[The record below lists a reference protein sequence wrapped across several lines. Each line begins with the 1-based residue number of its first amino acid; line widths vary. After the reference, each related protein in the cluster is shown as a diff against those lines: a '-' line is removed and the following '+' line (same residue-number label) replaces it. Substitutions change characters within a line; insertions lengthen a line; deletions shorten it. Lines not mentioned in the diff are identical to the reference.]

1 MARRARVVVEGGL
14 YHVYNRISSGE
25 GVFADPDEASAFIEI
40 IRDVK
45 KKMRAP
51 LVDVDEMLLCFGTT
65 QKTAR
70 QQYLRAIRAGIDPGS
85 AGTDSPREN
94 LLWTS

>member
-14 YHVYNRISSGE
+14 YDVYNRISSGE

-45 KKMRAP
+45 QR
-51 LVDVDEMLLCFGTT
+51 D
-65 QKTAR
+65 
-70 QQYLRAIRAGIDPGS
+70 GS
-85 AGTDSPREN
+85 AN
-94 LLWTS
+94 

>member
-40 IRDVK
+40 IRGIK
-45 KKMRAP
+45 KRDGWTVFAWAV
-51 LVDVDEMLLCFGTT
+51 LSNHFLCAAAH
-65 QKTAR
+65 K
-70 QQYLRAIRAGIDPGS
+70 
-85 AGTDSPREN
+85 
-94 LLWTS
+94 